1 MRQVAWYQICKVKN
15 QMKIKQISAKCIYTK
30 LININKI
37 YFCFFRC
44 HCGEVLKKHV
54 PYEVTPTGKR
64 NFGNLIPMGML
75 T

>member
-15 QMKIKQISAKCIYTK
+15 QMKIKQISAKCIYTN

-75 T
+75 M